1 MFVCATYVCLM
12 PMVQKRESS
21 PLKLELQTI
30 VNHHVD
36 DRNQARGLWKA
47 GAPNC

>member
-1 MFVCATYVCLM
+1 MCDICVPDTHG
-12 PMVQKRESS
+12 VQERESN

-30 VNHHVD
+30 VNHHAD

-47 GAPNC
+47 GTPNC